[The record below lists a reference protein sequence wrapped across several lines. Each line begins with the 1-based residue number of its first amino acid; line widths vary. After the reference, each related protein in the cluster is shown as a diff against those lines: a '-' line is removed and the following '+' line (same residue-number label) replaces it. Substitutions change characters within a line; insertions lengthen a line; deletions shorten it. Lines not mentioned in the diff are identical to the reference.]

1 MILFIALREQQ
12 QQKKNGEIHFPKEFV
27 FIINDCYDWAI
38 KTCKFKFDI
47 SEMKVCNYASGEEKY
62 I

>member
-1 MILFIALREQQ
+1 LPSGNNN
-12 QQKKNGEIHFPKEFV
+12 KKNREIHFPKEFV